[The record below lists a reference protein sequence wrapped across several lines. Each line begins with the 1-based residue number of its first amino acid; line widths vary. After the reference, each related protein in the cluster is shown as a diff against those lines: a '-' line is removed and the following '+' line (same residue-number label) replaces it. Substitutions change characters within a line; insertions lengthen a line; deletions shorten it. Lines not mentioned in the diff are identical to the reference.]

1 MPTISSPGLASGL
14 DISSIVSQLVAID
27 RAPLQSLKTQASSYQ
42 SKLSIYGNIKS
53 MVSTLGDAAEKLST
67 SSGWSGVTASSSNSA
82 AVSVSAASG
91 TTPTSLAL
99 EVSNLATAQAAAS
112 PVLNTMGGLG
122 AGALSFSVG
131 GRDPVEVVIEAGKDS
146 LAEVASQINKAGA
159 GVSATIVK
167 DNNGERLL
175 MRATDTGTA
184 NTFTVNVAGGNADG
198 LQRLSF
204 PPGVDG
210 GMTEMQPAEDA
221 AFSING
227 VALTSSSNVLT
238 DTVPGLT
245 ITLSQET
252 TSPVEIKIA
261 SDQTA
266 MKKNVQAFVDAY
278 NAINTMLSS
287 ATNYNSETQTAGS
300 LQGDSTAV
308 GLQNALRSMMRS
320 VTSNSGPYARLADI
334 GITALQGGK
343 LEIDSTKLDAALS
356 DPSGIQALFTATGDG
371 ATTQGFGLKVKDFAD
386 GLTETGG
393 TLTSRTESLQS
404 AIKRNGLEQDKV
416 NDRAD
421 RAQVRYLAQY
431 NAMDAK
437 VNSLNALNAFVVQQ
451 ITLWNQ
457 SSS

>member
-1 MPTISSPGLASGL
+1 
-14 DISSIVSQLVAID
+14 
-27 RAPLQSLKTQASSYQ
+27 
-42 SKLSIYGNIKS
+42 
-53 MVSTLGDAAEKLST
+53 
-67 SSGWSGVTASSSNSA
+67 
-82 AVSVSAASG
+82 
-91 TTPTSLAL
+91 
-99 EVSNLATAQAAAS
+99 
-112 PVLNTMGGLG
+112 
-122 AGALSFSVG
+122 
-131 GRDPVEVVIEAGKDS
+131 
-146 LAEVASQINKAGA
+146 
-159 GVSATIVK
+159 
-167 DNNGERLL
+167 
-175 MRATDTGTA
+175 
-184 NTFTVNVAGGNADG
+184 
-198 LQRLSF
+198 
-204 PPGVDG
+204 
-210 GMTEMQPAEDA
+210 MQPAEDA
-221 AFSING
+221 AFTING

-320 VTSNSGPYARLADI
+320 VTSNSGPYSRLADI

-437 VNSLNALNAFVVQQ
+437 VNTLNALNAFVVQQ